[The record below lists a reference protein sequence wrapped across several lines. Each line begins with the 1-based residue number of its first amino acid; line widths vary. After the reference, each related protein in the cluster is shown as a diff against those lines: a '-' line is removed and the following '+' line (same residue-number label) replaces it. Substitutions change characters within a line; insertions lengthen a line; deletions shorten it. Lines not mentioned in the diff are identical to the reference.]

1 MAIAKTGAIFK
12 TLTFDGMSSRNYGVY
27 ITGEAVYNAP
37 ERDVEMITIPG
48 RNGSFAKDNGRFQ
61 NIEVTY
67 PAGIAADSQTDFADA
82 ISDFRN
88 MLCSRDGYCRLTDDY
103 NPDEFRMAVYKSGLE
118 VDPALLRAGEFEIT
132 FECKPQ
138 RFLTSGETKS
148 TIANGGTITNPT
160 RFPSK
165 PLLEAVGYGDIEVG
179 GGIVTIEDTTIG
191 EILIASPKSGS
202 NTQYTFAVN
211 LDDGDLNAGDTISVP
226 SILTGLNL
234 NIRNT
239 SAYSITTAS
248 KSNKSNCSMNFDWA
262 TDQVSLFMRPD
273 PTTFAKGT
281 SATFTASYNYSY
293 KEKNLSTQ
301 AVTTYSGQL
310 SLQIAYNGSSRI
322 DYTIS
327 ATGYSSNVYVAYG
340 LKSPAITGISTKSIN
355 AETHYIDLD
364 IGEAYIIS
372 NGSAVS
378 INNVVELPAELPTL
392 PSGVNTIA
400 YSNTIT
406 SLKITPRWWKI

>member
-48 RNGSFAKDNGRFQ
+48 RNGAFAKDNGRFQ

-67 PAGIAADSQTDFADA
+67 PAGIAADNEADFADA

-160 RFPSK
+160 RFSSK

-191 EILIASPKSGS
+191 EILIANPENGT
-202 NTQYTFAVN
+202 NTQSSISVH
-211 LDDGDLNAGDTISVP
+211 LDAGNLNAGDTISVP

-234 NIRNT
+234 NIKNT
-239 SAYSITTAS
+239 SAYSISTAS
-248 KSNKSNCSMNFDWA
+248 KSNKSNCSMNFDWT

-293 KEKNLSTQ
+293 SEKNLSTQ
-301 AVTTYSGQL
+301 TVTAYSGQIR
-310 SLQIAYNGSSRI
+310 LQIAYNGSTRI
-322 DYTIS
+322 NYTLTV
-327 ATGYSSNVYVAYG
+327 TGNSTNVRVAYG
-340 LKSPAITGISTKSIN
+340 LKTPAIQGISTKSIN

-372 NGSAVS
+372 GGSAVS